1 MINVVIQ
8 KSSSPKKKYEAVF
21 NNHTVIPFGANGY
34 EDFTTH
40 KDEKRKQN
48 YIKRHSANEDW
59 TRNNLQSAAWLSRW
73 ILWEK
78 PTIQQAITHANKMYQ
93 GVKFILK

>member
-8 KSSSPKKKYEAVF
+8 KSSNPKKKYDAVF
-21 NNHTVIPFGANGY
+21 NGVKTISFGANDY
-34 EDFTTH
+34 QDYTMH
-40 KDEKRKQN
+40 HDDKRKQN
-48 YIKRHSANEDW
+48 YISRHCNEDW
-59 TRNNLQSAAWLSRW
+59 TRSNIESAAWLSRW